1 MDIATP
7 MQAHELEARFG
18 HGVRVSARTGQGIEE
33 LLRAIDANLTPQ
45 RSRVRLRIPQ
55 HKGGVVARIHDCGRV
70 IQQDYEDNVVVLEA
84 EVDAS
89 LRRQIADYIV

>member
-1 MDIATP
+1 MRQRSSSGKAAT
-7 MQAHELEARFG
+7 L
-18 HGVRVSARTGQGIEE
+18 SAI
-33 LLRAIDANLTPQ
+33 LR

-84 EVDAS
+84 EVDAA